1 MWNCRVIIQLSV
13 MVTWRS
19 AHQIELKTKYLSCIW
34 AHFSGGKLI
43 RNEIFVMY
51 LSWLF
56 WRQFVSHWRIC
67 RFAPSK
73 QFTQTLMAILMLSNV
88 MLIFLIN
95 KGKCASNLQNIV
107 RSLLFLSFLDRTW
120 RSVICWSS
128 WAHPWLFNRLLP
140 SQAGTINTILFDRFK
155 QSWGSNQYRKECFLT
170 FVYDL
175 KIRILQLPPFH
186 WSNRCQWYPHRS
198 TQIASP
204 CCW

>member
-13 MVTWRS
+13 MVTRRS

-34 AHFSGGKLI
+34 AHFSGGKLM

-107 RSLLFLSFLDRTW
+107 RSLFFSLFSTGHDGVWFVDHLGHIPGCSTVCFP
-120 RSVICWSS
+120 
-128 WAHPWLFNRLLP
+128 H
-140 SQAGTINTILFDRFK
+140 K
-155 QSWGSNQYRKECFLT
+155 QVR
-170 FVYDL
+170 
-175 KIRILQLPPFH
+175 
-186 WSNRCQWYPHRS
+186 
-198 TQIASP
+198 
-204 CCW
+204 